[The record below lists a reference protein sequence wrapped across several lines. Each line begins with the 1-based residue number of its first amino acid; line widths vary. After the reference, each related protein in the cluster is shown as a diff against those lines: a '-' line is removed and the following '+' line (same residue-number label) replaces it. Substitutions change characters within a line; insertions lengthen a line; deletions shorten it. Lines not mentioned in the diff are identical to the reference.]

1 MALFIDSLA
10 IMLIGLGSGTF
21 LVALYFLYSALG
33 KAEWIREQ
41 LVIPTI
47 GVGLFDFI
55 SGYEM
60 SFTWPLP
67 SGYNMLFGDPLLFLG
82 ILLVAGAIMVYKKMN
97 PASLSFLSVILGIY
111 VLVGAYSIV
120 TYKLETGNDLISSMG
135 LYVVDGIAALLAPI
149 LIMKP
154 NGAGKALYYLEFVLL
169 LLGTLAALF
178 IGYNALP
185 EHLVDFSKY
194 FPSVIS
200 MLL

>member
-33 KAEWIREQ
+33 KTEWIREQ

-47 GVGLFDFI
+47 GVGFFDFI

-67 SGYNMLFGDPLLFLG
+67 AGYNMLFGDPLLFLG
-82 ILLVAGAIMVYKKMN
+82 ILLVVGAIMVYKKMN

-111 VLVGAYSIV
+111 VLVGAYSIF

-135 LYVVDGIAALLAPI
+135 LYIVDGIAALLAPI
-149 LIMKP
+149 LIIKP
-154 NGAGKALYYLEFVLL
+154 SGVGKTLYYLEFVLL
-169 LLGTLAALF
+169 ILGTLAALF

-200 MLL
+200 MVL